1 MLAARLPS
9 QPLPEPLRAADI
21 PSFAHYSVVTR
32 LPDIARRTLA
42 ENDFTGE
49 TARAIQALIDEIP
62 NGTVRPVDLGSRP
75 CPDDWDAWIAPYVG
89 MNWLEI
95 PWFFAEEYFYLR
107 ILEATGYF
115 GNGPSRLRDPYA
127 GQKRLGLTSTRAR
140 LRALAVQ
147 VSHMLHRLDEP
158 GSDPRGDLARLI
170 LEDLWGNQND
180 LSMWP
185 VLEDGEG
192 AAAAHAEEP
201 AQQAAAEHAAQER
214 ILDNHLAEALSYLG
228 ALDPAAVRIDILL
241 DNAGYELATDLA
253 LADYL
258 LASGQAAEVALHAK
272 CYPVFVSDALD
283 TDIHDTIEYLLHEG
297 SPATRE
303 MALRLRRR
311 LVDGSLRME
320 KDGFWTSP
328 LPAWEM
334 PPALREALAP
344 AALMIVKGDANYR
357 RLLGDRHWPYHMP
370 FAAVVDYLPCAVLAL
385 RTLKSEVL
393 TGVSNGRVPR
403 DDPEW
408 MVNGRWGVVQF
419 APPARE

>member
-158 GSDPRGDLARLI
+158 ADPRR
-170 LEDLWGNQND
+170 
-180 LSMWP
+180 P
-185 VLEDGEG
+185 VGQPERPVDVAG
-192 AAAAHAEEP
+192 A
-201 AQQAAAEHAAQER
+201 
-214 ILDNHLAEALSYLG
+214 G
-228 ALDPAAVRIDILL
+228 
-241 DNAGYELATDLA
+241 
-253 LADYL
+253 
-258 LASGQAAEVALHAK
+258 
-272 CYPVFVSDALD
+272 
-283 TDIHDTIEYLLHEG
+283 
-297 SPATRE
+297 
-303 MALRLRRR
+303 RRR
-311 LVDGSLRME
+311 GRGS
-320 KDGFWTSP
+320 G
-328 LPAWEM
+328 A
-334 PPALREALAP
+334 
-344 AALMIVKGDANYR
+344 
-357 RLLGDRHWPYHMP
+357 
-370 FAAVVDYLPCAVLAL
+370 C
-385 RTLKSEVL
+385 
-393 TGVSNGRVPR
+393 
-403 DDPEW
+403 
-408 MVNGRWGVVQF
+408 
-419 APPARE
+419 